1 MRLNIGACKPQK
13 KGLNAMKKLSTMT
26 NEDFNRLLC
35 DLIDKHNVKASQLL
49 SVPGVY
55 EILSE
60 EYNNEIIDAFME
72 EN

>member
-1 MRLNIGACKPQK
+1 
-13 KGLNAMKKLSTMT
+13 MKKLSTMT

-49 SVPGVY
+49 SVPGIY